1 MRKTKLSSSSSL
13 SQSSTFSAHRW
24 SASAAATDKAA
35 NAVLIPGASG
45 PAGINTIKSLKM
57 ASFCG
62 KIVAT
67 DSSPLSAG
75 FFMAD
80 RSEVIPEANHH
91 SFVDRLFEI
100 VKKFN
105 VKVLMPT
112 SGFDIYPYSEN
123 RDKLAE
129 VGAYAVVSDRKTL
142 EICRDKTLTYQR
154 LSSDGFEVPFTTTD
168 PEKIKA
174 FPVIAKPRFG
184 KGSRDILKIE
194 DESDLKY
201 ASSRFENMIF
211 QEFLPGTEYTIDVL
225 SDLDKKPLMAV
236 PRVRI
241 QTKAGISTKGKIIL
255 DSDLETNCM
264 RIAKHVGIRGPS
276 CIQMKESPEG
286 VIKLI
291 EVNPRLGGG
300 TIFTT
305 LAGANFPAMIL
316 DLVEGKEIF
325 PLPKV
330 SEITVLRYFEELVIR
345 NEKKIDL
352 DTAAESNV
360 LSKTHSLG

>member
-1 MRKTKLSSSSSL
+1 MRKTKSSSSPYQSSSASSSSSHSL
-13 SQSSTFSAHRW
+13 
-24 SASAAATDKAA
+24 SASSGYNDAAAV
-35 NAVLIPGASG
+35 VLIPGASG

-57 ASFCG
+57 ANFGG

-80 RSEVIPEANHH
+80 NGEVISEANHY

-100 VKKFN
+100 VKKFD
-105 VKVLMPT
+105 VKVLMPS

-129 VGAYAVVSDRKTL
+129 TGAYAIVSDRGTL
-142 EICRDKTLTYQR
+142 EICRDKTLTYQS
-154 LSSDGFEVPFTTTD
+154 LSSDNFEVPFTTTD
-168 PEKIKA
+168 PEKIRA

-201 ASSRFENMIF
+201 VSSRFVDMIF
-211 QEFLPGTEYTIDVL
+211 QEFLPGTEYTVDVL
-225 SDLDKKPLMAV
+225 SDLNKKPLMAV

-241 QTKAGISTKGKIIL
+241 QTKGGISTKGKITL
-255 DSDLETNCM
+255 NPDLETNCM
-264 RIAKHVGIRGPS
+264 KIAEHLGIRGPS

-300 TIFTT
+300 TIFTA

-316 DLVEGKEIF
+316 DMVEGKEIS
-325 PLPKV
+325 PMPKV
-330 SEITVLRYFEELVIR
+330 SEITVIRYFEEIVIR
-345 NEKKIDL
+345 KEKEIGL

-360 LSKTHSLG
+360 LSKTHSPG